1 MHGSRAKGKVMK
13 VMMILEV
20 SKVLKDSKVM
30 IVIKDLTVTELMMV
44 LDRS

>member
-1 MHGSRAKGKVMK
+1 MK
-13 VMMILEV
+13 VMRILEV

-44 LDRS
+44 PDRSGK

>member
-1 MHGSRAKGKVMK
+1 MK

>member
-1 MHGSRAKGKVMK
+1 MK
-13 VMMILEV
+13 VMRILEG

>member
-1 MHGSRAKGKVMK
+1 MK
-13 VMMILEV
+13 VVMILEV

>member
-1 MHGSRAKGKVMK
+1 MK
-13 VMMILEV
+13 VMRILEV

>member
-1 MHGSRAKGKVMK
+1 MK
-13 VMMILEV
+13 VMRIWEV

-44 LDRS
+44 LDLDRS

>member
-1 MHGSRAKGKVMK
+1 MK
-13 VMMILEV
+13 VMRILEV

-44 LDRS
+44 PVRS

>member
-1 MHGSRAKGKVMK
+1 MK

-30 IVIKDLTVTELMMV
+30 IVKKDLTVTELMMV